1 MLGHR
6 FVNRPVADD
15 AHRENDAES
24 FVQILL
30 VLSFISLNFLRD
42 NCFLMIAA
50 SLALVRLQAAHWR
63 RRILVPPEAP
73 PSDQRM
79 KLIRTP
85 RMVALAKRL
94 LQWQTADVTA

>member
-50 SLALVRLQAAHWR
+50 
-63 RRILVPPEAP
+63 
-73 PSDQRM
+73 
-79 KLIRTP
+79 
-85 RMVALAKRL
+85 
-94 LQWQTADVTA
+94 